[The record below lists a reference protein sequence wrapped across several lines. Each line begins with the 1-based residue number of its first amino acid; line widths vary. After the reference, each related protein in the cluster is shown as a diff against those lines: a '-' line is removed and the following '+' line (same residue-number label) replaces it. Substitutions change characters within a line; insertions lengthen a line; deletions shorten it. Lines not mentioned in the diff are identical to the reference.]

1 MTQFFLPLE
10 ISMMLQGIIRRINT
24 RSYRNVD
31 FVHFQQSVKQ
41 RWFAACRFQKPVQLW
56 VIQVLVFC
64 GSPFMQMS
72 WVILKAFHMSQNL
85 VLYCDNQL
93 LYSLCLLEGYLT
105 NHSMHFSGHQT
116 ARNLSSPVFFL
127 STQVLIHVQFSTTY
141 LFRNLASFTCS
152 NQRSS
157 PISNSM

>member
-1 MTQFFLPLE
+1 MAQFFLPLE

-24 RSYRNVD
+24 RNYRNVD

-56 VIQVLVFC
+56 VIQVLLVFC
-64 GSPFMQMS
+64 GFPFMQMS

-85 VLYCDNQL
+85 AFLILYCDNQL

-116 ARNLSSPVFFL
+116 ARNLSSPQNSTFFSL
-127 STQVLIHVQFSTTY
+127 NSST
-141 LFRNLASFTCS
+141 
-152 NQRSS
+152 
-157 PISNSM
+157 